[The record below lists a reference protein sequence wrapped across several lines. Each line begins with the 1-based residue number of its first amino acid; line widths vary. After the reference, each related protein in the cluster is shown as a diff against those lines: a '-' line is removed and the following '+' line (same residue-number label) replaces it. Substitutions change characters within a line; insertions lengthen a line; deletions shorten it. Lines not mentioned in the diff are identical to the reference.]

1 MPKQITG
8 NDLGVL
14 KSINSYSLNKSIE
27 AKEKGLRDMGKTPG
41 TDYDVNDEFVK
52 NAVEVDTEYIGDVLN
67 AFSTGKFNGENVRIK
82 DILMSTEFPELF
94 GNAVEFFMA
103 NVIPANNTITD
114 NLFSKVKYSGM
125 SNTITIRTLGGVQ
138 IEEVAEGGQYPEQSA
153 AVSDQTFRTSID
165 IRKYGAK
172 TAATREMIE
181 SDSWG
186 IFAFTLLQLKRAI
199 DSYKEKQAYTLF
211 NEMSGYTLKDNVT
224 PDSSELGSFTGRGID
239 GAFNGAASVDDF
251 MEMIAWMQ
259 ARGYNPDTFIIN
271 PFTWLMWQ
279 RDTDTREVLLNGS
292 TIFTPQ
298 GGAAPGWGDIMG
310 PLGQPFSRYGSGMST
325 GSNAAGAYP
334 VDPIYGKLGIAPYNF
349 PNLTPWGATYQVQP
363 RHLSGTYKIIVSPF
377 VPAYKI
383 TGNGTASLN
392 GKYASNIILA
402 DSARCGLLLEKEAPV
417 LEDWRDIEREVEY
430 VKIRTKY
437 GMNLV
442 EQGRGIAVARNA
454 VLDRTY
460 TFDNVNQQV
469 LTPIST
475 STARV

>member
-1 MPKQITG
+1 MPKERVTG
-8 NDLGVL
+8 SDLGIL
-14 KSINSYSLNKSIE
+14 KQINSYSLAKSIE
-27 AKEKGLRDMGKTPG
+27 AKEKAFKAEGK
-41 TDYDVNDEFVK
+41 DIEVDEEFVR
-52 NAVEVDTEYIGDVLN
+52 ASASEDQAFIGDVVS
-67 AFSTGKFNGENVRIK
+67 AFMTGKFNGENMRIK

-94 GNAVEFFMA
+94 GNAVEYFMA

-114 NLFSKVKYSGM
+114 NLFSKVAYSGM

-138 IEEVAEGGQYPEQSA
+138 IEEVAEGGPYPEQSA
-153 AVSDQTFRTSID
+153 AVSDQTFRTHID

-172 TAATREMIE
+172 VAATREMIE

-186 IFAFTLLQLKRAI
+186 IFAFTLMQLRRAI

-211 NEMSGYTLKDNVT
+211 NEMSGYTLKDNVS
-224 PDSSELGSFTGRGID
+224 PSSSELGSFTGRDITG
-239 GAFNGAASVDDF
+239 GFNGAATVDDF

-279 RDTDTREVLLNGS
+279 RDVDTREVLLNGS

-298 GGAAPGWGDIMG
+298 GSAAPGWGDIMG
-310 PLGQPFSRYGSGMST
+310 QLGQPFARYGSGMPT
-325 GSNAAGAYP
+325 GRTADYP

-349 PNLTPWGATYQVQP
+349 PYLTPWGATYQVQP
-363 RHLSGTYKIIVSPF
+363 RHLSGTYKIVVSPF
-377 VPAYKI
+377 VQAYKI
-383 TGNGTASLN
+383 SGNGGLE

-402 DSARCGLLLEKEAPV
+402 DSSRCGLVLEKEAPV

-442 EQGRGIAVARNA
+442 EQGRGVSIARNA

-460 TFDNVNQQV
+460 TFDNVNNV
-469 LTPIST
+469 TLSAINTG
-475 STARV
+475 TARLV

>member
-1 MPKQITG
+1 MPQPNKF
-8 NDLGVL
+8 DLGVL
-14 KSINSYSLNKSIE
+14 KQINSYSLAKSIE
-27 AKEKGLRDMGKTPG
+27 AKEKGLREQGKTAA
-41 TDYDVNDEFVK
+41 DYKVDDEFIGE
-52 NAVEVDTEYIGDVLN
+52 AVQMDQEFVGDVLS
-67 AFSTGKFNGENVRIK
+67 AFATGKYNGENVRIK

-94 GNAVEFFMA
+94 GSAVEFFMA
-103 NVIPANNTITD
+103 QVMPANNTIID
-114 NLFSKVKYSGM
+114 NLFSKVKYSGT

-181 SDSWG
+181 ADSWG
-186 IFAFTLLQLKRAI
+186 IFAFTLLQMKRAI
-199 DSYKEKQAYTLF
+199 DSYKEKQGYTLF
-211 NEMSGYTLKDNVT
+211 NEMSGHTLKDNVD
-224 PDSSELGSFTGRGID
+224 PASSELGSFTGRGID
-239 GAFNGAASVDDF
+239 GAFNGAAGVDDF
-251 MEMIAWMQ
+251 MEMIAWHQ

-279 RDTDTREVLLNGS
+279 RDVDTREVLLNGS
-292 TIFTPQ
+292 TIYTPQ
-298 GGAAPGWGDIMG
+298 GSAAPGWGDIMG
-310 PLGQPFSRYGSGMST
+310 NLGQPFSRYGSGMASGAT
-325 GSNAAGAYP
+325 AAGAYP
-334 VDPIYGKLGIAPYNF
+334 VDPIYGKLGIAPYSF
-349 PNLTPWGATYQVQP
+349 PQLTPWGATYQVQP
-363 RHLSGTYKIIVSPF
+363 KHLSGTYKIIVSPF

-383 TGNGTASLN
+383 TGNSNSNLN
-392 GKYASNIILA
+392 GKYASNVILA

-442 EQGRGIAVARNA
+442 EQGRGVVVARNI

-460 TFDNVNQQV
+460 TFDNVNQV
-469 LTPIST
+469 TLTPMST
-475 STARV
+475 STARM